1 MAEADTEGQ
10 DGECVR
16 TNVVLD
22 ERLVREAMELTG
34 IETKREVLDE
44 ALRMLVKIKGQ
55 RVIHELRGTVEWEG
69 DLAELRRD
77 RFPNA
82 DR

>member
-10 DGECVR
+10 ERDVVR
-16 TNVVLD
+16 TNIVLD
-22 ERLVREAMELTG
+22 KGLVREAMELTG
-34 IETKREVLDE
+34 IKTKREVVDE
-44 ALRMLVKIKGQ
+44 ALRMLVKTKGQ
-55 RVIHELRGTVEWEG
+55 RVIEELHGTVEWEG

-77 RFPNA
+77 RFPDA